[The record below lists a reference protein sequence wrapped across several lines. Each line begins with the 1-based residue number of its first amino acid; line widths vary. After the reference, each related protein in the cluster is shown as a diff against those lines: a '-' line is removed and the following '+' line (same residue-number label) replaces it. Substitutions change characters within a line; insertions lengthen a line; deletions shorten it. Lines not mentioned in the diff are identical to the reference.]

1 MSQEKSVEKDW
12 KNVWRVEEI
21 KEAEEDK
28 PASKLVAGFLSKY
41 PKGSKVLDAGS
52 GLGSWVFNWQK
63 KGYEAYGVEIVSE
76 AVGRSREYAGLKK
89 LDCKFLVGD
98 IRKMSFPDNFF
109 DAVFSFGTV
118 EHFDETFPAIQEL
131 YRVTKNDGTCFITTP
146 NVYSVRTFLTRP
158 ILNVLKNPR
167 LGYQGFEKSFTPLQL
182 AEMMK
187 TAGFRELKYGIAPDG
202 ILLGDF
208 YQFIPFVG
216 KYIGFLPKKIS
227 LWVESH
233 QSKLGHTAYC
243 AGVK

>member
-12 KNVWRVEEI
+12 KNVWRVEEM
-21 KEAEEDK
+21 KEVEEDK

-182 AEMMK
+182 AGMMK
-187 TAGFRELKYGIAPDG
+187 TAGFKELKHGIAPDG

-208 YQFIPFVG
+208 YQFIPLVG

>member
-98 IRKMSFPDNFF
+98 IRKMFFPDNFF
-109 DAVFSFGTV
+109 DAC
-118 EHFDETFPAIQEL
+118 L
-131 YRVTKNDGTCFITTP
+131 
-146 NVYSVRTFLTRP
+146 
-158 ILNVLKNPR
+158 VL
-167 LGYQGFEKSFTPLQL
+167 GQ
-182 AEMMK
+182 
-187 TAGFRELKYGIAPDG
+187 
-202 ILLGDF
+202 
-208 YQFIPFVG
+208 
-216 KYIGFLPKKIS
+216 
-227 LWVESH
+227 
-233 QSKLGHTAYC
+233 
-243 AGVK
+243 